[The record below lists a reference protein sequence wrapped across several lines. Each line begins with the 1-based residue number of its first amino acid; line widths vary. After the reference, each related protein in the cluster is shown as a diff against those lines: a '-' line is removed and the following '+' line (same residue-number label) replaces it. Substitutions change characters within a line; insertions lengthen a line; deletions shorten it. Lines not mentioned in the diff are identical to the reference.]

1 MAIAKAGKPKPPAMA
16 AASAMAA
23 SQAAPSKSPAAL
35 AKGPQGQGK
44 RWASLAAVPQG
55 QVVDRAAAGSIQ
67 GTAASAR
74 GRRKASPTRSHA
86 SSQASQASKASARSS
101 GSKRST
107 EEIAKS
113 KQLMEKF
120 RKAAGAMGMNL
131 EDVMSDAGWKRKNI
145 FLHTYFTN
153 VETWDETKLY

>member
-1 MAIAKAGKPKPPAMA
+1 
-16 AASAMAA
+16 MAA

-35 AKGPQGQGK
+35 AKGLGQNTVPKQGQGK
-44 RWASLAAVPQG
+44 HWASLAAGPQL
-55 QVVDRAAAGSIQ
+55 QTADRAAAGSIQ

-74 GRRKASPTRSHA
+74 GRRKASPTRSLA
-86 SSQASQASKASARSS
+86 SSQASQASKASARSC
-101 GSKRST
+101 GSKRSA

-131 EDVMSDAGWKRKNI
+131 EDVMGDTGW
-145 FLHTYFTN
+145 
-153 VETWDETKLY
+153 